1 VGCGCHCMYSP
12 SPLSLHIIVAGMG
25 LSYLV
30 ALADTLRTLNI
41 SHNFEFL
48 VRRDITNVSA
58 S

>member
-1 VGCGCHCMYSP
+1 MYSP